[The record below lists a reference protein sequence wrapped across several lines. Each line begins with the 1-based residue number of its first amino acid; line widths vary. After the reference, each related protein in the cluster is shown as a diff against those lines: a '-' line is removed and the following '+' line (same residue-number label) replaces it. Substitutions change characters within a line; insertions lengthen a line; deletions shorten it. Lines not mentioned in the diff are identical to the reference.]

1 MNTPDVFT
9 ITDHD
14 ATTLESW
21 IRSTSLPQGQ
31 ITRAK
36 IILALSE
43 GVPVMDV
50 AAAQR
55 VSRKTV
61 HKWKTRFIESGP
73 EGLLDQARATVGN

>member
-1 MNTPDVFT
+1 MDTHGAFT
-9 ITDHD
+9 ISSQD
-14 ATTLESW
+14 AATLQNW

-50 AAAQR
+50 AAAQL
-55 VSRKTV
+55 
-61 HKWKTRFIESGP
+61 RFSQDCPQVEDALYRIGAGGP
-73 EGLLDQARATVGN
+73 A